1 MHMAIAVITKEE
13 PTFEVLSKTLQPFHE
28 FGCDGINDEYV
39 QTIDVLEELKNEYS
53 KRDDIIY
60 SFANYL
66 SHCEYNGEHCKLD
79 EDDEPDLDGDHQF
92 GWFRVDKNGEVIEAT
107 HRTNPN
113 SQWDWWVVGGRY
125 SNRILRK
132 SVEGEHDSAKVSDID
147 WEEMRKRSANK
158 FNVNYLL
165 GVFGYVKD
173 GVWTDMGWD
182 NDDESTWHAHLDELY
197 KSIPEDHYITIV
209 DCHV

>member
-1 MHMAIAVITKEE
+1 MPPYQTPQASKKLRKQPGYPRIH
-13 PTFEVLSKTLQPFHE
+13 PLSL
-28 FGCDGINDEYV
+28 
-39 QTIDVLEELKNEYS
+39 
-53 KRDDIIY
+53 KRDSLFHRKKSPESPIKGRY
-60 SFANYL
+60 TPPKK
-66 SHCEYNGEHCKLD
+66 H
-79 EDDEPDLDGDHQF
+79 
-92 GWFRVDKNGEVIEAT
+92 FRVDKNGEVIEAT

-173 GVWTDMGWD
+173 GV
-182 NDDESTWHAHLDELY
+182 
-197 KSIPEDHYITIV
+197 
-209 DCHV
+209 